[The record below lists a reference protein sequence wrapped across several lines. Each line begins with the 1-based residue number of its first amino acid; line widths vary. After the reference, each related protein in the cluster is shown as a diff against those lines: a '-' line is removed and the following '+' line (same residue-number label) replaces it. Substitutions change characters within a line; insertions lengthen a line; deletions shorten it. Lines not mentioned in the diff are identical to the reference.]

1 MKRIFCY
8 VFVLFFSFFVVT
20 PRIYAQACDSSN
32 LSNLNLDELIAR
44 EAKCKE
50 AFNQMEVAKKPH
62 VDSLKRMESDIE
74 AFKNRIISIEKE
86 LIKKDAAIK
95 VGEKEFDEQLKLT
108 GQRIRS
114 FYMRTSGRSPMATLL
129 SASDVGVAFRILG
142 YESAIVTED
151 KKIITQ
157 TVLLLKDLEERK
169 AKLESERATLSKLKT
184 DLDSRAASVKKLVD
198 EASAY
203 QTKLTGIIASLS
215 AQQQAILNAR
225 SGTFTTNVG
234 DVPLA
239 DDPNSS
245 PTYNPG
251 FSPAFG
257 AFSFGAY
264 THRKGMSQYGAKGR
278 AMSGQNVNDILKA
291 YYGKTPVGKDTGG
304 DIQIQ
309 GVGSKNFEDYYLMG
323 IAEMPASFPKEALK
337 AQAIA
342 ARTYAWRYKTSG
354 QSICTTQSCQVF
366 LSSKADNPPS
376 EWRQAVQETKGQI
389 IEDVVTYYSS
399 TTGGYGSPGGW
410 DTKCGNQGCWTGDA
424 YEKIASSPWFYKG
437 WYTENYYNNSGK
449 CGKSHPWLTQEEFS
463 DILNAWIVLKN
474 GSSDDAKRILPVTV
488 NTCGFPGASGDPYSM
503 GQLREKADGLGGG
516 VTSVS
521 SVSVSYNSG
530 GYTDTVTLQTNKGEL
545 KISGAE
551 FVKAFNLRA
560 PGYISIRGVVNGSQ
574 ALFNIEKK

>member
-1 MKRIFCY
+1 
-8 VFVLFFSFFVVT
+8 
-20 PRIYAQACDSSN
+20 
-32 LSNLNLDELIAR
+32 
-44 EAKCKE
+44 
-50 AFNQMEVAKKPH
+50 
-62 VDSLKRMESDIE
+62 
-74 AFKNRIISIEKE
+74 
-86 LIKKDAAIK
+86 
-95 VGEKEFDEQLKLT
+95 
-108 GQRIRS
+108 
-114 FYMRTSGRSPMATLL
+114 MATLL